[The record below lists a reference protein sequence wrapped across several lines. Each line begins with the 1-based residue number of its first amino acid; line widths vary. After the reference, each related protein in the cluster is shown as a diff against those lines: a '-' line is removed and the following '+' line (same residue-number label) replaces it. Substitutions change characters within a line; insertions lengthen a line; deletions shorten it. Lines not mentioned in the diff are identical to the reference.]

1 MPIVISDLSVIKD
14 FVRKV
19 EEISGENFS
28 KCMQCGVCS
37 GTCPM
42 SDQMTLTPRRLVLYT
57 KWGQEEA
64 VTGANTVWLC
74 ASCQSCLV
82 RCPRGLDLPK
92 VMEAIRQITLRTNEN
107 YLEPFE
113 IPDEL
118 IQDLPPIALV
128 SCFRKHT
135 A

>member
-1 MPIVISDLSVIKD
+1 
-14 FVRKV
+14 
-19 EEISGENFS
+19 
-28 KCMQCGVCS
+28 
-37 GTCPM
+37 M
-42 SDQMTLTPRRLVLYT
+42 SDQMTITPRKLVLYT
-57 KWGQEEA
+57 KWGQEET

-74 ASCQSCLV
+74 ATCHSCLV

-107 YLEPFE
+107 YLEPFD
-113 IPDEL
+113 IPEEL
-118 IQDLPPIALV
+118 IEDLPPIALV

>member
-1 MPIVISDLSVIKD
+1 MPIVITDSKEIRD

-19 EEISGENFS
+19 EEISGEKFS
-28 KCMQCGVCS
+28 KCMQCGTCS
-37 GTCPM
+37 GLCPM
-42 SDQMTLTPRRLVLYT
+42 SDRMTITPRRFVLYS
-57 KWGQEEA
+57 KWGLQDQ
-64 VTGANTVWLC
+64 VLGGNTVWLC
-74 ASCQSCLV
+74 ASCHSCLV

-92 VMEAIRQITLRTNEN
+92 VMEAIRQITLRKNEN

-113 IPDEL
+113 IEDEL
-118 IQDLPPIALV
+118 IKELPPIAMV

>member
-1 MPIVISDLSVIKD
+1 MPIIISDSQVVRD
-14 FVRKV
+14 FVQKV
-19 EEISGENFS
+19 EEISGEKFS
-28 KCMQCGVCS
+28 KCMQCGTCS
-37 GTCPM
+37 GICPM
-42 SDQMTLTPRRLVLYT
+42 GAEMQLSPRHTVLMTKFGQKDRLLDS
-57 KWGQEEA
+57 
-64 VTGANTVWLC
+64 NTVWLC
-74 ASCQSCLV
+74 ASCHSCLV

-118 IQDLPPIALV
+118 LEDLPPIAMV

>member
-1 MPIVISDLSVIKD
+1 MPIIISDSQVVRD
-14 FVRKV
+14 FVKKV
-19 EEISGENFS
+19 EEISGEKFS
-28 KCMQCGVCS
+28 KCMQCGTCS
-37 GTCPM
+37 GVCPM
-42 SDQMTLTPRRLVLYT
+42 GEEMQLTPRHTVLMT
-57 KWGQEEA
+57 KFGQKDRILDS
-64 VTGANTVWLC
+64 NTVWLC
-74 ASCQSCLV
+74 ASCHSCMV

-118 IQDLPPIALV
+118 VEDLPPIAMV

>member
-1 MPIVISDLSVIKD
+1 MPIVINDSSVIRD

-19 EEISGENFS
+19 EEISGEPFS
-28 KCMQCGVCS
+28 KCMQCGTCS
-37 GTCPM
+37 GLCPM
-42 SDQMTLTPRRLVLYT
+42 SDQMTITPRRLVLMT
-57 KWGQEEA
+57 KFGQQEQ
-64 VTGANTVWLC
+64 VLGANTVWLC
-74 ASCQSCLV
+74 ASCHSCLV

-113 IPDEL
+113 IDDEL
-118 IQDLPPIALV
+118 VENLPPIAMV

>member
-1 MPIVISDLSVIKD
+1 MPIVISDQTVIQD

-19 EEISGENFS
+19 EEISGEKIS
-28 KCMQCGVCS
+28 KCMQCGTCTGS
-37 GTCPM
+37 CPM
-42 SDQMTLTPRRLVLYT
+42 IAEMQISPRRIVLLT
-57 KWGQEEA
+57 KFGQQEQ

-74 ASCQSCLV
+74 ASCHTCLV

-92 VMEAIRQITLRTNEN
+92 VMEAIRLVTLRMNEN
-107 YLEPFE
+107 YIEPFE
-113 IPDEL
+113 IDSET
-118 IQDLPPIALV
+118 IEDLPPIALV